1 MHALTDALTKAR
13 AQTLRLCADLTDE
26 QMTAEPE
33 CRIALNHPAWVLG
46 HLFMLDAFA
55 ADMLGM
61 HLASPVDEAWA
72 ERYGPASTPGAQA
85 GDRAR
90 FDPSKAELI
99 EQMSMVRERLVGR
112 LESMCREAG
121 TLDVPTPDPTFQKD
135 FPTLAHLVQYLLW
148 HEAYHAGQLSAWR
161 RALGL
166 APVGVAFLGGK
177 A

>member
-33 CRIALNHPAWVLG
+33 CQMALNHPAWVLG

-61 HLASPVDEAWA
+61 HLTSPVDEAWA
-72 ERYGPASTPGAQA
+72 ERYGPASAPDAHQGGPGR
-85 GDRAR
+85 G
-90 FDPSKAELI
+90 ELI
-99 EQMSMVRERLVGR
+99 EQMAMVRERLVGR
-112 LESMCREAG
+112 LESMCGGEDS
-121 TLDVPTPDPTFQKD
+121 LDVPTPDETFRED

-161 RALGL
+161 RAMGL
-166 APVGVAFLGGK
+166 APVGVAFLGGG